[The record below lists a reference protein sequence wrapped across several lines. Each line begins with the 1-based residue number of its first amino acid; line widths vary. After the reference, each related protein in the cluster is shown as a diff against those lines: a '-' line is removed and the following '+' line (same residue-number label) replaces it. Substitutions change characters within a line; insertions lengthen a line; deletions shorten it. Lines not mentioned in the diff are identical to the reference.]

1 VGYNLRSFAAAAIL
15 SQFSWVAVGHGS
27 DGAWSANQAVKNSND
42 KTRRKDVGKG
52 RKIVMPKPQRTA
64 AKPTGKAAVGGD
76 SPAAKKPARQDG
88 GAAAKPAETLVQ
100 KPGEKAS
107 EKSAD
112 KLMTKPV
119 NKTGHDNGLVPALT
133 EDDLRK
139 VKTGLTRKDLE
150 RYRQLLLQKRA
161 EILGDVDSLQTDR
174 DSKNPGGG
182 NLSNMPL
189 HMADVGTENYEQEFT
204 LHLVESER
212 ALLREINDA
221 LMRVHSG
228 TYGVCMETGAPINRA
243 RLDAK
248 PWARYSIE
256 VAREKERMGLPS

>member
-1 VGYNLRSFAAAAIL
+1 VKS
-15 SQFSWVAVGHGS
+15 SS
-27 DGAWSANQAVKNSND
+27 DNTK
-42 KTRRKDVGKG
+42 RKESKSGKKG
-52 RKIVMPKPQRTA
+52 TPKLQRTA
-64 AKPTGKAAVGGD
+64 PKPAGKAVAAAVV
-76 SPAAKKPARQDG
+76 SPPPAKKPPHHDA
-88 GAAAKPAETLVQ
+88 GAAVPKPVEKPAE
-100 KPGEKAS
+100 KPA
-107 EKSAD
+107 
-112 KLMTKPV
+112 LKPV
-119 NKTGHDNGLVPALT
+119 VKPAEKPASKSGHDNAPVPALT

-139 VKTGLTRKDLE
+139 VKTGLSRKDLE
-150 RYRQLLLQKRA
+150 HYRLLLLHKRA

-221 LMRVHSG
+221 LMRIRSG
-228 TYGVCMETGAPINRA
+228 TFGVCLESGVPINRA

-256 VAREKERMGLPS
+256 VSREKERMRLPS